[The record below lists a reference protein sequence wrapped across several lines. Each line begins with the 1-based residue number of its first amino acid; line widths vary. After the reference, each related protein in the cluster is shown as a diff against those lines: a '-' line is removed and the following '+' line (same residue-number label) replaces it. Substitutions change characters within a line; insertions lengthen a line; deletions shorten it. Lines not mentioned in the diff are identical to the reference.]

1 MNFTNPEWAFV
12 TGRLLLGVS
21 FFTHWLVRLPKLA
34 AFQAGLLKQFAGT
47 LLPAALVGP
56 YAQALP
62 WAEGAVGLLLVL
74 GWCTRPA
81 LVAAMLLLTSL
92 LFGSSL
98 LEQWNTVGVQLLYGL
113 YTVVLLLQVQF
124 NRLCLDRIGRYR

>member
-12 TGRLLLGVS
+12 MGRLLLGVS
-21 FFTHWLVRLPKLA
+21 FLAHLLVRAPKLA

-56 YAQALP
+56 YALALP

-81 LVAAMLLLTSL
+81 LVATMLLLTSL

-98 LEQWNTVGVQLLYGL
+98 LEQWNTVAIQLLYGL

>member
-12 TGRLLLGVS
+12 MGRLLLGVS
-21 FFTHWLVRLPKLA
+21 FFTHLLVRLPKLA

-56 YAQALP
+56 YALALP

>member
-12 TGRLLLGVS
+12 MGRLLLGVS
-21 FFTHWLVRLPKLA
+21 FFTHLLVRLPKLA

-56 YAQALP
+56 YALALP

-74 GWCTRPA
+74 GWFTRPA

-98 LEQWNTVGVQLLYGL
+98 LEQWNTVAIQLLYGL